1 MTKYIEYKNNQI
13 TEQFETIEAMKNSV
27 IGWLEVYEDIDYT
40 SYQEEMN
47 TVKNT
52 NDIEVINEIM
62 EEFGYNYK

>member
-13 TEQFETIEAMKNSV
+13 TEQFETIESMKNSV

>member
-40 SYQEEMN
+40 SYQKEMN

-62 EEFGYNYK
+62 DEFGYNYK

>member
-40 SYQEEMN
+40 SYQKEMN